1 MVVPKGVLAGDIEKV
16 FENKGGRLLEK
27 YDLFDI
33 YEGAQ
38 IKDGY
43 KSIAYSLSFRAKD
56 RNLEEADI
64 TGAMNK
70 IVKALEDLGAELRK

>member
-1 MVVPKGVLAGDIEKV
+1 MK
-16 FENKGGRLLEK
+16 KGGQFLEK

-38 IKDGY
+38 IKPGY

-56 RNLEEADI
+56 RNLEDADI
-64 TGAMNK
+64 TGAMDR
-70 IVKALEDLGAELRK
+70 IVKALEHVGAELRK

>member
-1 MVVPKGVLAGDIEKV
+1 ML
-16 FENKGGRLLEK
+16 FRSKGGQFLEK

-38 IKDGY
+38 IKPGY

-56 RNLEEADI
+56 RNLEDADI
-64 TGAMNK
+64 TGAMDR
-70 IVKALEDLGAELRK
+70 IVNALERVGAELRK

>member
-1 MVVPKGVLAGDIEKV
+1 MVVPKNVLAGDIEKV
-16 FENKGGRLLEK
+16 FDNKGGKLLES
-27 YDLFDI
+27 YELFDI

-38 IKDGY
+38 IKPGY

-70 IVKALEDLGAELRK
+70 ILKALEEMGAELRK